1 MAAMVGRGG
10 PEGSEPTHDNDEA
23 REIVQSGY
31 DLVADRY
38 AALEAEDE
46 TWPRMRWLE
55 KLLAVLDD
63 GSEVLDVGCGN
74 GLPATRAIAERHK
87 ATGID
92 LSAAQIDRAR
102 RNVPDAKLIQGD
114 LMTVDIAA
122 DSYDAIAAFYVI
134 EHVPRESH
142 AALFERLHNWL
153 LPSGHLLFTIEPDD
167 NPGKVG
173 DWLGAPMFF
182 SQYEADQTLSL
193 LRDAGFE
200 VVDDAVETQLEGER
214 EVSYMW
220 VLARRVE

>member
-1 MAAMVGRGG
+1 MAAMPGWGG
-10 PEGSEPTHDNDEA
+10 SEGSESMHDDDET
-23 REIVQSGY
+23 REIVESGY

-38 AALEAEDE
+38 AALEAEDS

-55 KLLAVLDD
+55 KLLALLDD
-63 GSEVLDVGCGN
+63 DSEVLDVGCGN

-92 LSAAQIDRAR
+92 LSAAQIGRAR
-102 RNVPDAKLIQGD
+102 RNAPDAKLIHGD
-114 LMTVDIAA
+114 LMTVDIEAE
-122 DSYDAIAAFYVI
+122 SYDAIAAFYVI

-153 LPSGHLLFTIEPDD
+153 RTSGYLLFTIEPDD

-182 SQYEADQTLSL
+182 SQYDADQTLSL
-193 LRDAGFE
+193 LRNAGFD

-214 EVSYMW
+214 DVSYMW
-220 VLARRVE
+220 VLARKVE